1 MIFADIKTNAMTIS
15 GDGNDI
21 LSEFVALISLLII
34 KSDANKEQVKEIFT
48 GEEFWD
54 HVGRIDKKDV
64 KDKKMIFVDLKSKTV
79 ITKGRLDRVMDEA
92 LNAITKIAEDGGK
105 SAKEDLREILMSDKF
120 WDNIECDEDEE
131 E

>member
-1 MIFADIKTNAMTIS
+1 MIFADIKTNAMAIS

-48 GEEFWD
+48 SEEFWD
-54 HVGRIDKKDV
+54 YV
-64 KDKKMIFVDLKSKTV
+64 
-79 ITKGRLDRVMDEA
+79 
-92 LNAITKIAEDGGK
+92 
-105 SAKEDLREILMSDKF
+105 
-120 WDNIECDEDEE
+120 ECDEDEE

>member
-1 MIFADIKTNAMTIS
+1 MIFADIKTNTMTIS

-21 LSEFVALISLLII
+21 LSEFVALISLLIT

-54 HVGRIDKKDV
+54 YVG
-64 KDKKMIFVDLKSKTV
+64 
-79 ITKGRLDRVMDEA
+79 
-92 LNAITKIAEDGGK
+92 
-105 SAKEDLREILMSDKF
+105 
-120 WDNIECDEDEE
+120 CDEDEE